1 MSPKAEDQRDH
12 EHLLDRLHS
21 LRTIVPVF
29 AQELASARRQA
40 ARLHTENGRLLAEVR
55 RLQRQRAGRSAVRE
69 LKLATKARPQTK
81 SSNATKGTDDVQYAD
96 QMARLG

>member
-1 MSPKAEDQRDH
+1 VSPEVEDQRDRK
-12 EHLLDRLHS
+12 HLLDRLHS

-40 ARLHTENGRLLAEVR
+40 TRLRMENGRLLAEVR
-55 RLQRQRAGRSAVRE
+55 RLQRQHAGRNEVRE

-81 SSNATKGTDDVQYAD
+81 SINATKGTGDVQYAD
-96 QMARLG
+96 QVARLG